1 MKTLM
6 SLFVLATMAAGFSGC
21 AYYEHDRV
29 VPASGYT
36 TDSYY
41 PVRSYDDHWDYYRHY
56 NGIDG

>member
-21 AYYEHDRV
+21 AYYERDQV
-29 VPASGYT
+29 VPAPAYS
-36 TDSYY
+36 DSYY
-41 PVRSYDDHWDYYRHY
+41 PARTYDSHWDYYRHY